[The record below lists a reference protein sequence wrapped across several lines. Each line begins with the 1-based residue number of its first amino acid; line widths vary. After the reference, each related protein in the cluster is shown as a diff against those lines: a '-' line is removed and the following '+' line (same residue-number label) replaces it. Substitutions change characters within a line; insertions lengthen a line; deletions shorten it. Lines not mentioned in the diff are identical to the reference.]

1 MRLIITTL
9 ILALAPAYAAASM
22 PQGGGTSDAAVEV
35 AQDAINKL
43 CPIGNEAIDGKTF
56 ATYDG
61 HKVGFCCGG
70 CDTKFLAWS
79 KDKKDAFVQ
88 ASLSQ
93 DAPAGQDA
101 EAKPQEMEVEPYT
114 VTTCPVS
121 GEALGSMGEPV
132 EVTIQER
139 LVKLCCKGCTKK
151 LEAEP
156 QKYLDVIDAAL
167 AAQQRPY
174 YMVDTCVVSGEPL
187 VEDGKDIGVDVVIKN
202 RLFRVCCKGCIK
214 KLEKDP
220 ARYRDVLNEKIAAAQ
235 RPHYPLDHCLVRGE
249 KGELGSMGEPYEVVV
264 GNRLAR
270 FCCKGCLPKFQEKSA
285 TFLAQLDAAWAPVF
299 AKQTEGQPEKQG
311 SDGEHG
317 HKGEH
322 KKQGGGH
329 R

>member
-1 MRLIITTL
+1 MKILFTL
-9 ILALAPAYAAASM
+9 FLVAFSAATLPAHPQASAPQALASYVGA
-22 PQGGGTSDAAVEV
+22 
-35 AQDAINKL
+35 DAINTL
-43 CPIGNEAIDGKTF
+43 CPIGKEAIDGETF
-56 ATYDG
+56 ATYEG
-61 HKVGFCCGG
+61 HKIGFCCGG
-70 CDTKFLAWS
+70 CDSKFLAWS

-88 ASLSQ
+88 ASLRQ
-93 DAPAGQDA
+93 DASAGQSEDA
-101 EAKPQEMEVEPYT
+101 NQREMEVEPYT
-114 VTTCPVS
+114 LTSCPVS
-121 GEALGSMGEPV
+121 GEALGSMGEPL
-132 EVTIQER
+132 EVTVQGR

-156 QKYLDVIDAAL
+156 QKYLEVVDAAL

-187 VEDGKDIGVDVVIKN
+187 VEDGEDIGVDVVIKN

-249 KGELGSMGEPYEVVV
+249 KSKLGAMGEPYEVVV

-270 FCCKGCLPKFQEKSA
+270 FCCKGCLPKFQEKTA
-285 TFLAQLDAAWAPVF
+285 TFLAQLDTAWAPVL
-299 AKQTEGQPEKQG
+299 AKQAGGHAEKEHAG
-311 SDGEHG
+311 GGHG

-322 KKQGGGH
+322 EGHGGDH
-329 R
+329 H

>member
-1 MRLIITTL
+1 MKILFTL
-9 ILALAPAYAAASM
+9 FLVAFSAATLPAHPQASAPQALASYVGA
-22 PQGGGTSDAAVEV
+22 
-35 AQDAINKL
+35 DAINTL
-43 CPIGNEAIDGKTF
+43 CPIGKEAIDGKTF
-56 ATYDG
+56 ATYEG

-70 CDTKFLAWS
+70 CDSKFLAWS

-93 DAPAGQDA
+93 GASAGQGGDA
-101 EAKPQEMEVEPYT
+101 NQQEMEAEPYT
-114 VTTCPVS
+114 LTTCPVS
-121 GEALGSMGEPV
+121 GEALGAMGEPV
-132 EVTIQER
+132 EVTAEGR

-151 LEAEP
+151 FEAEP
-156 QKYLDVIDAAL
+156 KKYLEVVDAAL

-220 ARYRDVLNEKIAAAQ
+220 ARYCDVLNEMIAAAQ

-249 KGELGSMGEPYEVVV
+249 TSKLGSMGEPYEVVV

-270 FCCKGCLPKFQEKSA
+270 FCCKGCLPKFQEKPA
-285 TFLAQLDAAWAPVF
+285 TFLAQLDAAWAPVL
-299 AKQTEGQPEKQG
+299 AKQAEGHAEKKHSG
-311 SDGEHG
+311 GGHG

-322 KKQGGGH
+322 EKHGGDH
-329 R
+329 H